1 MDTTTAALIFIYAM
15 GVITGLLINHG
26 KHNGV
31 TITQTY
37 NESEPAVN
45 ISTMPGIEI
54 SDTDWPDSLDTD
66 NLNNTKG
73 NDNK

>member
-1 MDTTTAALIFIYAM
+1 MDITTAALIFIYAM
-15 GVITGLLINHG
+15 GVITGLMINQG
-26 KHNGV
+26 RHNGV

-37 NESEPAVN
+37 NETEPSVN

-54 SDTDWPDSLDTD
+54 SDTEWPDSLDTD

-73 NDNK
+73 NDSK

>member
-15 GVITGLLINHG
+15 GVITGLLINQG
-26 KHNGV
+26 KGNGV

-54 SDTDWPDSLDTD
+54 SDTDWPDSLNID
-66 NLNNTKG
+66 NTKG
-73 NDNK
+73 TDNK